1 MNYWLVPLSRVST
14 ESPATAPRNLRKP
27 APHLD
32 PDVVATLERIQR
44 GESRNFLAGAS
55 LPFEVYAN
63 DSFERNN
70 PCKSWPGSGR
80 VFTRRT
86 APSFEAN
93 NRPSAASRRIKDE
106 ASSTLLPYPL
116 GRYWVAETARGG
128 IYVYIYSSQLLC
140 FLITHITVFE
150 FFVPKGETKGGS
162 ASTLYSNEKK
172 ERGEGREEG
181 KEEREGW
188 IAGGRRKVGNRS
200 NLKSFCSMTSRDNKL
215 SPAHYPQMRLW

>member
-1 MNYWLVPLSRVST
+1 MPTIRSNETIRVKAGPEVAEYLRVEPRRLSRQT
-14 ESPATAPRNLRKP
+14 TARLPHRDALR
-27 APHLD
+27 
-32 PDVVATLERIQR
+32 
-44 GESRNFLAGAS
+44 
-55 LPFEVYAN
+55 
-63 DSFERNN
+63 
-70 PCKSWPGSGR
+70 
-80 VFTRRT
+80 TRRLQ
-86 APSFEAN
+86 
-93 NRPSAASRRIKDE
+93 R
-106 ASSTLLPYPL
+106 SSPYPL

-172 ERGEGREEG
+172 ERGEGREGG